1 MHKSAEGGLSR
12 DARSLLADTC
22 ARFANAA
29 EVDKVLGIQR
39 DVAEVQGVMH
49 DAVST
54 AGCVYEPGRLRLRL
68 SLSPKPKPKPIR
80 QSLSL
85 YKPNPTQP
93 NHIFR

>member
-54 AGCVYEPGRLRLRL
+54 AGCLLEPGRLRLRL
-68 SLSPKPKPKPIR
+68 SLSPKPKPKPKP
-80 QSLSL
+80 QS
-85 YKPNPTQP
+85 
-93 NHIFR
+93 F

>member
-54 AGCVYEPGRLRLRL
+54 SGGLGAC
-68 SLSPKPKPKPIR
+68 
-80 QSLSL
+80 
-85 YKPNPTQP
+85 TCA
-93 NHIFR
+93 